1 VPVHLTR
8 RRFLEGAA
16 ALGAAAAAAAAAAG
30 RVPALGAAE
39 APAAPAASAQG
50 RMHLGLVTYLVGA
63 KMDLPTLID
72 ACEKSGME
80 GVELRTTHAHGVEP
94 TMDAAARAAVKERFA
109 KTSVRLYALGSAC
122 EFHSPDP
129 AVVRKNIEAT
139 RGFVQL
145 AADLGAWGVKVRPNG
160 LPKEVPEDQTLRQIG
175 TACRECGEFAKEK
188 GIVLFVECH
197 GAGTAQLDRMAKI
210 MQYCDHPSVG
220 LGWNCNDGETQDGSP
235 RAYFDLCKPWIRHV
249 HIQDLSEKRYPW
261 GELLELL
268 KAMRYDGFTMIET
281 TAKGDP
287 VEFLR
292 DQRRLW
298 EKLAL

>member
-1 VPVHLTR
+1 MPVHLTR

-16 ALGAAAAAAAAAAG
+16 ALGAAAAAAAG
-30 RVPALGAAE
+30 RAPALGAAE

-175 TACRECGEFAKEK
+175 AACRECGEFAKEK

-197 GAGTAQLDRMAKI
+197 GAGTARLDRMAKI

>member
-1 VPVHLTR
+1 MRVRLTR
-8 RRFLEGAA
+8 RRFLQGSA
-16 ALGAAAAAAAAAAG
+16 ALGALAAG
-30 RVPALGAAE
+30 AGARPAE
-39 APAAPAASAQG
+39 AVAEEAAPA
-50 RMHLGLVTYLVGA
+50 RPRIRLGLVTYMVGA

-160 LPKEVPEDQTLRQIG
+160 LPKEVPEDPTLRQIG
-175 TACRECGEFAKEK
+175 AACRECGEFAREK
-188 GIVLFVECH
+188 GVVLFVECH
-197 GAGTAQLDRMAKI
+197 GAGTARPDRMARI

-220 LGWNCNDGETQDGSP
+220 LGWNCNDGETQDGSL

-261 GELLELL
+261 QELFDLL

-281 TAKGDP
+281 TARGDP
-287 VEFLR
+287 IEFLR

-298 EKLAL
+298 DKLAL

>member
-1 VPVHLTR
+1 MAVHLTR

-16 ALGAAAAAAAAAAG
+16 ALGAAAAAAAG
-30 RVPALGAAE
+30 RAPALGAAE
-39 APAAPAASAQG
+39 APAAPAAPAQG
-50 RMHLGLVTYLVGA
+50 RIHLGLVTYLVGA

-94 TMDAAARAAVKERFA
+94 TLDAAARAAVKEQFA
-109 KTSVRLYALGSAC
+109 KTPVRLYALGSAC
-122 EFHSPDP
+122 EFHSPD
-129 AVVRKNIEAT
+129 ATVVRKNIEAT

-160 LPKEVPEDQTLRQIG
+160 LPKEAPEDQTLRQIG
-175 TACRECGEFAKEK
+175 AACRECGEFAKEK
-188 GIVLFVECH
+188 GIVIFVECH
-197 GAGTAQLDRMAKI
+197 GAGTARLDRMAKI
-210 MQYCDHPSVG
+210 MQYCDHPSVC
-220 LGWNCNDGETQDGSP
+220 LGWNCNDGETQDGSL

-261 GELLELL
+261 GELFELL